1 MKHALK
7 PPSADNL
14 ADATVEEMRRI
25 AEELAKRADESSG
38 QK

>member
-14 ADATVEEMRRI
+14 ADATVEAVEQ
-25 AEELAKRADESSG
+25 LAKELEKRGGESGG
-38 QK
+38 QR